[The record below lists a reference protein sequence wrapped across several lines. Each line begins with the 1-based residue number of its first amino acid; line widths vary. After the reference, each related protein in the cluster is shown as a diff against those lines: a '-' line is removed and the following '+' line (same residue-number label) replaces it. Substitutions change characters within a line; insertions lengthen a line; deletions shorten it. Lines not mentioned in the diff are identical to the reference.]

1 MRWTVIVV
9 NLEEAIADPDVV
21 VAELVNEARK
31 KVKVEAATEEQY
43 YSALKSELMKKPQVK
58 RVFIVRGIYARS
70 DDEACKKALE
80 LYKLMY
86 DKGIVGAVAFPSF
99 YQIIDPEKRDDNA
112 TGLLGAFM
120 LLGAIS
126 VFLRFLR

>member
-9 NLEEAIADPDVV
+9 SLEDTIADPDVV
-21 VAELVNEARK
+21 VAELVNDVRK

-58 RVFIVRGIYARS
+58 RVFIMRGIYARS
-70 DDEACKKALE
+70 DDEACKRALD

-86 DKGIVGAVAFPSF
+86 NKGKVGAIAFPSF
-99 YQIIDPEKRDDNA
+99 YQIIDPEKKNDNVKE
-112 TGLLGAFM
+112 LFGAFM

>member
-1 MRWTVIVV
+1 LRWTVIVV
-9 NLEEAIADPDVV
+9 SLEDTIADPDVV
-21 VAELVNEARK
+21 VAELVNDVRK

-58 RVFIVRGIYARS
+58 RVFIMRGIYARS
-70 DDEACKKALE
+70 DDEACKRALD

-86 DKGIVGAVAFPSF
+86 NKGKVGAVAFPSF
-99 YQIIDPEKRDDNA
+99 YQIIDPEKKNDNVKE
-112 TGLLGAFM
+112 LFGAFM